1 MLVNTFLQPY
11 FKIMKKSDV
20 LEYFGGS
27 PRRVAEF
34 LGISVQAVHAWP
46 DIIPESSAYKLQ
58 VLTNGALKVAK

>member
-1 MLVNTFLQPY
+1 MLVNSFLQLH
-11 FKIMKKSDV
+11 FNIMKKSDV
-20 LEYFGGS
+20 LQYFGGS

-58 VLTNGALKVAK
+58 VLTNGELKVK